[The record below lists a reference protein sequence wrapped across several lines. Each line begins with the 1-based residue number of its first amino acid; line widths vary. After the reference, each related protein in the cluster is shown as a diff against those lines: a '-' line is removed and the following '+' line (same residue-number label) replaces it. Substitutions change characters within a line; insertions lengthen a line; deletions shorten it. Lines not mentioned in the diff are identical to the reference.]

1 LEIAEWVAVSLSGAL
16 IAALG
21 WIWRLSALLERL
33 QHENREIKRL
43 IENRDKQLRSNI
55 GIQQLQQH
63 YRLETLELCLQSIE
77 RYLESKGEY
86 QPRPRPR
93 PPSPG
98 ENTGADF
105 LDRSY

>member
-1 LEIAEWVAVSLSGAL
+1 LEIAEWIAISLSGAL
-16 IAALG
+16 LAALG
-21 WIWRLSALLERL
+21 WVWRLSALLERL
-33 QHENREIKRL
+33 QAENKEIKRT
-43 IENRDKQLRSNI
+43 IEQRDKQLRSRI

-77 RYLESKGEY
+77 KYLEAKGGY

-93 PPSPG
+93 PPQPG

-105 LDRSY
+105 LN